1 MKGCRKYI
9 ADKYSIRFSYL
20 ILLYYDSGLCIY
32 DLLRKIVNVV
42 KMATIPAEID
52 LFTTPH
58 CRMKELVNTY
68 TQKLKNRLKQRHI
81 YNSAV
86 CDCHKDNRLSKVMNL
101 VRNSKHLQRC
111 SIGERVNFGEELQ
124 KCFFDF
130 VKEFLPHME
139 EEENIFQPLMVE
151 HFGYDELCALKEV
164 VIEQHEL
171 IRDPFYH
178 EKSELD
184 LPEIDSNIKDFR
196 DIDSDSNGKKI
207 KSSIMRSSLRP
218 AKKKDVVKLS
228 SEIGYTVDAISSD
241 SSFNFPVEI
250 LVKIFSYLSPPDRGR
265 CAQVSS
271 FWNEIIFTP
280 LLWKEIYPI
289 QWARGI
295 WRWEDAKLNF
305 LLEDEASKNSSQRDF
320 SKYDEDADIDETENF
335 ISTVHQEEFSVF
347 SSIISYLLPKI
358 GKGVEKMVLDA
369 GKNITSDQIRRALI
383 LCPNVTY
390 FSASYTSFDYRTI
403 EGLCNMRCFTKIRYL
418 DLQGCENVDDLC
430 LSLLAE
436 CLGTNEK
443 PNSSYPSVCCRDNE
457 DDNFSYQEP
466 ACSACP
472 LYNWQVNQ
480 VPYRGSYDFSVA
492 SNRCIKYGGE
502 LKCLYNE
509 FSSDPYEFE
518 IEELANI
525 ETKVEAEPSL
535 EYLNMSGCWEITDR
549 GLYDLLHEGALQNI
563 TYLNVSGCFEI
574 LGHNFT
580 DLVKQCP
587 YLQAKNIFY
596 CNNIVDGPYP
606 SEAGGC
612 DTINHVVK
620 KCCQAFKN

>member
-1 MKGCRKYI
+1 
-9 ADKYSIRFSYL
+9 
-20 ILLYYDSGLCIY
+20 
-32 DLLRKIVNVV
+32 
-42 KMATIPAEID
+42 
-52 LFTTPH
+52 
-58 CRMKELVNTY
+58 
-68 TQKLKNRLKQRHI
+68 
-81 YNSAV
+81 
-86 CDCHKDNRLSKVMNL
+86 
-101 VRNSKHLQRC
+101 
-111 SIGERVNFGEELQ
+111 
-124 KCFFDF
+124 
-130 VKEFLPHME
+130 
-139 EEENIFQPLMVE
+139 MVE
-151 HFGYDELCALKEV
+151 HFEYDELCALKEV

-178 EKSELD
+178 EKAELD

-196 DIDSDSNGKKI
+196 DIDSDVCYLGDLYEEP
-207 KSSIMRSSLRP
+207 SLYTVEWEEDKVFDNNEDKFETWEKERC
-218 AKKKDVVKLS
+218 KLS
-228 SEIGYTVDAISSD
+228 SEIGFTVDALSSD

-271 FWNEIIFTP
+271 SWNEIIFTP

-305 LLEDEASKNSSQRDF
+305 LLEDEASKNSPQRDF

-335 ISTVHQEEFSVF
+335 VSTVHQEEFSAF
-347 SSIISYLLPKI
+347 SSVISYLLPKI

-403 EGLCNMRCFTKIRYL
+403 EGLCNMRCFTKIRHL

-443 PNSSYPSVCCRDNE
+443 TSSNYPSVCCINNE

-480 VPYRGSYDFSVA
+480 VSYKGSYDFSVA

-502 LKCLYNE
+502 VKCLYNE
-509 FSSDPYEFE
+509 FPSDSYEFE

-525 ETKVEAEPSL
+525 ETKVETEPSL
-535 EYLNMSGCWEITDR
+535 EYLNLSGCWEITDR
-549 GLYDLLHEGALQNI
+549 GLYDLLREGALQNI

-574 LGHNFT
+574 FGHNFT